1 MRILVDAEREFA
13 KKYGVSIDYLR
24 EVEQRAKQGH
34 VGLIEAEDIKST
46 GKREGELAE
55 DAGSKLASHEPHA
68 KATIEETK
76 VKDCNPPHALPE
88 QRRTWKAPTR
98 VKAASRPDNGVA
110 LVILVV
116 VVIAAVLTAFI
127 VIMWRSY
134 SCLV

>member
-55 DAGSKLASHEPHA
+55 VG
-68 KATIEETK
+68 
-76 VKDCNPPHALPE
+76 V
-88 QRRTWKAPTR
+88 QR
-98 VKAASRPDNGVA
+98 
-110 LVILVV
+110 
-116 VVIAAVLTAFI
+116 
-127 VIMWRSY
+127 
-134 SCLV
+134 